1 MKERKITLLF
11 SKDQYKCSN
20 LLVCLFVSCLK
31 QSDKFNT
38 FTVQYTHIWTI
49 VMPLYDIDGIFLQLK
64 IVFYVSPAADVCHLV
79 KLICCHIIISHY
91 RLWIIRVLFGGMH
104 AGISY
109 LAQYVPQCSACPA
122 VAPESPGSLLGFG
135 SLYPAWVLQILP
147 CTSERTRVRQLSS
160 ASLGV
165 LNKGTSVR

>member
-147 CTSERTRVRQLSS
+147 CTSERTRGRQLSS